1 MFTYRYIPKV
11 TSDELPT
18 IPFISFADANVL
30 TRTYHNIDLLEELWN
45 KNQSLV
51 FSVRYAG
58 STLSHVST
66 YYFILPST
74 HYISDTDEYRRI
86 ALEEIFDIRD
96 DEIDYVAKLM
106 LLSVMRNLTSRI
118 RTRNAIQNLQQS
130 FPYSSDESIYHELL
144 LQGLTDM
151 SHNEQYDPI
160 VLKHHI
166 REETDIVET
175 ERYYRPGAPG
185 CKEVQDEF
193 EELTILMKLL

>member
-11 TSDELPT
+11 SLDELPS
-18 IPFISFADANVL
+18 IPFISFASANVL
-30 TRTYHNIDLLEELWN
+30 TRTYHDIDLLEEQWN

-58 STLSHVST
+58 SRLLQFNT

-74 HYISDTDEYRRI
+74 QYISDTDEYRRL

-96 DEIDYVAKLM
+96 DEVDYVAKLM
-106 LLSVMRNLTSRI
+106 LLSIMRNLTTRI
-118 RTRNAIQNLQQS
+118 QTRNAIQNLQQS
-130 FPYSSDESIYHELL
+130 FPYSPDESIYHELL

-151 SHNEQYDPI
+151 SHNEQYDP
-160 VLKHHI
+160 VLLKHHI

-175 ERYYRPGAPG
+175 ERHYRPGAPG
-185 CKEVQDEF
+185 FKDVQTDF
-193 EELTILMKLL
+193 EELAFLMKLL